1 MTNNETDNTKTL
13 LYINGYTYSSPIVYV
28 KEAVE
33 WKIYYI
39 CRDYLGCI
47 THMVNADGSL
57 VQELNYDAWGR
68 LRNPQTQEVYGV
80 SAQPV
85 LKLGRGYTGHEHL
98 LLFGL
103 VNMNACLYDPVF
115 KYRLKK

>member
-39 CRDYLGCI
+39 CRDYLGSI
-47 THMVNADGSL
+47 THMVNADGTL
-57 VQELNYDAWGR
+57 AQELSCDAWSR
-68 LRNPQTQEVYGV
+68 LRNPQIQEVY
-80 SAQPV
+80 SASDKPM

-98 LLFGL
+98 SLFGL